1 MADSSLCPRF
11 GKGMQLLSKRWTAL
25 IIHQLLPGPQRFCTI
40 EGKLPISGK
49 LLSERLKELEQE
61 GIVHRAVYPETPV
74 RIEYSLTEKG
84 QALEDVVRGIEKWSY
99 EWIAHPSDAQVKLG
113 YNKEG

>member
-1 MADSSLCPRF
+1 MNDSSICPRLE
-11 GKGMQLLSKRWTAL
+11 KGMQLIGKRWTAL
-25 IIHQLLPGPQRFCTI
+25 IIYQLLPGPQRFCRI

-61 GIVHRAVYPETPV
+61 GIVYRAVYPETPV

-84 QALEDVVRGIEKWSY
+84 QALESVVREIEKWSS
-99 EWIAHPSDAQVKLG
+99 EWITIEPEL
-113 YNKEG
+113 N